1 MPRDAMRVPTSS
13 AALFASLASVAP
25 PTAPRAAV
33 FLAERSSPLITSR
46 ARLLIAIGDAPPQPL
61 TLGLYGEAAPASVAL
76 FEGLCA
82 GTLASTLG
90 NKDLTYAGSSVS
102 RIERDKLITG
112 GSLSGGSTRSVDR
125 EIDAT
130 GYVRSEMVDR
140 ASAYTND
147 DANTLSHDRAG
158 LLSMRRGGGSFEFG
172 LTPAPNPVL
181 DLARVRVRA
190 RARFR
195 VS

>member
-1 MPRDAMRVPTSS
+1 MPDRTLR
-13 AALFASLASVAP
+13 P
-25 PTAPRAAV
+25 PP
-33 FLAERSSPLITSR
+33 
-46 ARLLIAIGDAPPQPL
+46 
-61 TLGLYGEAAPASVAL
+61 
-76 FEGLCA
+76 
-82 GTLASTLG
+82 
-90 NKDLTYAGSSVS
+90 
-102 RIERDKLITG
+102 

>member
-1 MPRDAMRVPTSS
+1 MIPPPCLPVVTPA
-13 AALFASLASVAP
+13 ASLY
-25 PTAPRAAV
+25 
-33 FLAERSSPLITSR
+33 LHISP
-46 ARLLIAIGDAPPQPL
+46 D
-61 TLGLYGEAAPASVAL
+61 
-76 FEGLCA
+76 
-82 GTLASTLG
+82 
-90 NKDLTYAGSSVS
+90 
-102 RIERDKLITG
+102 
-112 GSLSGGSTRSVDR
+112 SLSGGSTRSVDR